1 MINKSDL
8 NILYKWASMSE
19 FPLKKAPTTV
29 GYTNKDIYICG
40 LKYIRKNINIRKS
53 MMTDIVYNI
62 MKNDEILYA
71 VYSRFEGGTILKPHK
86 DPNVY
91 RDKYK
96 RIQIPLVIPDKK
108 KCYMEWTN
116 IKGGRMVW
124 EEGQP
129 QVCDVMRYIHHA
141 YNKSDKPMELLFLDV
156 KLDTE
161 VEL

>member
-1 MINKSDL
+1 MIEKSDL
-8 NILYKWASMSE
+8 EILYKWASNSK

-53 MMTDIVYNI
+53 MMTDTVYNI

-91 RDKYK
+91 RDRYK
-96 RIQIPLVIPDKK
+96 RIQIPLTIPDKK

-116 IKGGRMVW
+116 IKSGRMIW

-141 YNKSDKPMELLFLDV
+141 RNESDKPMEFLFLDV
-156 KLDTE
+156 KKDTIIDI
-161 VEL
+161 

>member
-1 MINKSDL
+1 MITNFEL
-8 NILYKWASMSE
+8 NELYKWASRTK

-29 GYTNKDIYICG
+29 GYTNKEIYICG
-40 LKYIRKNINIRKS
+40 LKYVRKNVNIRKS
-53 MMTDIVYNI
+53 MMTDTVYNI

-86 DPNVY
+86 DPDVY

-96 RIQIPLVIPDKK
+96 RIQIPLSIPDSK
-108 KCYMEWTN
+108 KCYMEWTK

-124 EEGQP
+124 EEGKP
-129 QVCDVMRYIHHA
+129 QVCDVMHHIHLA
-141 YNKSDKPMELLFLDV
+141 SNESDKPMEFLFLDV

>member
-1 MINKSDL
+1 MITRKNLDK
-8 NILYKWASMSE
+8 LYDWASNGY
-19 FPLKKAPTTV
+19 FPLKKAPTSTN
-29 GYTNKDIYICG
+29 YSNKDIYICG

-91 RDKYK
+91 RDRYK
-96 RIQIPLVIPDKK
+96 RIQIPLTIPDKK

-129 QVCDVMRYIHHA
+129 QICDVMRHIHHA
-141 YNKSDKPMELLFLDV
+141 SNESDEPMEFLFLDV
-156 KLDTE
+156 KVDTE

>member
-1 MINKSDL
+1 MISKSDL
-8 NILYKWASMSE
+8 HILYKWASTSE

-53 MMTDIVYNI
+53 MMTDAVYKI

-86 DPNVY
+86 DPDVY

-96 RIQIPLVIPDKK
+96 RIQIPLIIPDNK
-108 KCYMEWTN
+108 KCYMEWTK
-116 IKGGRMVW
+116 IKGVRMLW
-124 EEGQP
+124 EEGKP
-129 QVCDVMRYIHHA
+129 QVCDVMHHIHHA
-141 YNKSDKPMELLFLDV
+141 SNESDKPMEFLFIVV
-156 KLDTE
+156 KVDTE

>member
-1 MINKSDL
+1 MISKSDL
-8 NILYKWASMSE
+8 DILYKWALISE

-40 LKYIRKNINIRKS
+40 LKYIRKNVNIRKS
-53 MMTDIVYNI
+53 MMTDAVYKI

-86 DPNVY
+86 DPDVY

-96 RIQIPLVIPDKK
+96 RIQIPLIIPDNK
-108 KCYMEWTN
+108 KCYMEWTK
-116 IKGGRMVW
+116 IKSVRMLW
-124 EEGQP
+124 EEGKP
-129 QVCDVMRYIHHA
+129 QVCDVMHHIHHA
-141 YNKSDKPMELLFLDV
+141 SNESDKPMEFLFLDV
-156 KLDTE
+156 KVDTE